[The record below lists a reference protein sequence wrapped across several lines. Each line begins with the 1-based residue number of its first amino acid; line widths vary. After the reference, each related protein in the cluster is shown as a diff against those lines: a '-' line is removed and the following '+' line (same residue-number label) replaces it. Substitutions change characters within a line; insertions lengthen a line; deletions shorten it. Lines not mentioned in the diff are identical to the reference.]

1 MGPLIAYF
9 GVPYATLSN
18 STKDAPFEKD
28 SSTPCHR
35 KNEAVNPTRPHSSD
49 LFILLLIFMV
59 ILLQMIVS
67 VLLKIT

>member
-1 MGPLIAYF
+1 MGPLIAYL

-35 KNEAVNPTRPHSSD
+35 KNEAVNPTKPHNSA
-49 LFILLLIFMV
+49 LFIRLLIFMV
-59 ILLQMIVS
+59 IPP
-67 VLLKIT
+67 K